1 MISQDDLEALTPEE
15 RRDLARRLA
24 VLTSPPPIEA
34 HPGRRHLFLAIV
46 TGACIGLIP
55 WILLLAV
62 TSPPHYVAAHWTT
75 TWVGFDAAELLAL
88 AATAYFAWKRRQALV
103 LAAFIAGTLL
113 LCDAWFDVTTARAG
127 SDETESILAALLIE
141 LPLAL
146 VLFATATILLRMS
159 LRRTVALAGGEGIP
173 RLRDVPLFGVSPRPD

>member
-1 MISQDDLEALTPEE
+1 MISQDDLEALTPDE

-24 VLTSPPPIEA
+24 VLTQPPIEV

-62 TSPPHYVAAHWTT
+62 TSPPRYVAAHWTT
-75 TWVGFDAAELLAL
+75 TWVGFDAAELAAL
-88 AATAYFAWKRRQALV
+88 AATAWFAWKRRQALV
-103 LAAFIAGTLL
+103 LAAYIAGTLIV
-113 LCDAWFDVTTARAG
+113 CDAWFDVTTARAG
-127 SDETESILAALLIE
+127 TDELESILAALLIE

-146 VLFATATILLRMS
+146 VLFATATALLRIS
-159 LRRTVALAGGEGIP
+159 VRRTVALAGGEDMP
-173 RLRDVPLFGVSPRPD
+173 RLRDLPLFGVTPRPD

>member
-1 MISQDDLEALTPEE
+1 MISQDDLEELTPEE

-24 VLTSPPPIEA
+24 VLTAPPPIEA
-34 HPGRRHLFLAIV
+34 HPGRRHLFLAVV

-113 LCDAWFDVTTARAG
+113 VCDAWFDVTTARAG
-127 SDETESILAALLIE
+127 KRRDREHPGGASDRAAAGAGAVRHRHDPPADVAPPHRGVGRWRQHPAAARRAPVRGLAA
-141 LPLAL
+141 A
-146 VLFATATILLRMS
+146 
-159 LRRTVALAGGEGIP
+159 
-173 RLRDVPLFGVSPRPD
+173 

>member
-1 MISQDDLEALTPEE
+1 MISQDELEALTPEE

-24 VLTSPPPIEA
+24 VLTTPPIEA
-34 HPGRRHLFLAIV
+34 HPGRRHVFLAIV

-75 TWVGFDAAELLAL
+75 TWVGFDAAELVAL
-88 AATAYFAWKRRQALV
+88 AATAWFAWKRRQALV

-113 LCDAWFDVTTARAG
+113 ICDAWFDVTTARAG
-127 SDETESILAALLIE
+127 NDEMESVLAALLIE

-146 VLFATATILLRMS
+146 VLFGTATILLRMS
-159 LRRTVALAGGEGIP
+159 IRRTVALAGGEGMP
-173 RLRDVPLFGVSPRPD
+173 RLRDVPLFGFNPRPD

>member
-24 VLTSPPPIEA
+24 ALTAPPIEA
-34 HPGRRHLFLAIV
+34 HPGRRHLFLAVV

-55 WILLLAV
+55 WILLLAW

-75 TWVGFDAAELLAL
+75 TWVGFDGAELVAL
-88 AATAYFAWKRRQALV
+88 AATAWFAWKRRQALV
-103 LAAFIAGTLL
+103 LAAYIAGTLL
-113 LCDAWFDVTTARAG
+113 ICDAWFDVTTARAG
-127 SDETESILAALLIE
+127 NDELQSILAALVIE

-146 VLFATATILLRMS
+146 MLFATATILLRMS
-159 LRRTVALAGGEGIP
+159 IRRTVALAGGEGMP
-173 RLRDVPLFGVSPRPD
+173 RLRDLPLFGVTPRPD